1 MKSRTRAAEIRAN
14 LDHPVVDADG
24 HFVEIAPL
32 MQDEIGAYLEE
43 SGGAALRDRYLAGSV
58 GPTDTSSNLAQNPLD
73 LARDRW
79 SSAPSWWGWPT
90 ENVLD
95 RATSHLPALL
105 DERLEELGIDLSIV
119 YPSMSLP
126 FLDMLDGELAGALCQ
141 AVNRM
146 HARLFEPY
154 AARLCVGALVPMNSP
169 EIAIEVLDHAMELGM
184 KAIVMS
190 GYALR
195 PIEKLEREHGRFDPP
210 VVRFD
215 TYGLDSAHDY
225 DPFWQRCIDHRV
237 AAVAHSSTQRFHVAR
252 SPSNYVYNH
261 VGGISRS
268 QEALAKSLLMGGV
281 TRRFPELRFGFLEG
295 GVAWAVSLFADL
307 LGHWEKR
314 NARAIQGL
322 DPDRL
327 DVDALLGYF
336 DSHGGAAVRSA
347 RERVQAFFSKPAARP
362 VQLDDFA
369 AAGIEK
375 AQDLLE
381 LFVPRFYF
389 GCEADDPLSVWAFAE
404 RANPLGAR
412 FRAMLGSDI
421 SHWDVTDMTLPVEEA
436 FELVERGAMS
446 PADFRE
452 FAFLNAVKLH
462 GGMNPNFFAGTAV
475 EAAAAAALANEAD

>member
-1 MKSRTRAAEIRAN
+1 M
-14 LDHPVVDADG
+14 
-24 HFVEIAPL
+24 
-32 MQDEIGAYLEE
+32 
-43 SGGAALRDRYLAGSV
+43 
-58 GPTDTSSNLAQNPLD
+58 
-73 LARDRW
+73 
-79 SSAPSWWGWPT
+79 
-90 ENVLD
+90 LD

-105 DERLEELGIDLSIV
+105 DERLGELGIDLSIV

-126 FLDMLDGELAGALCQ
+126 FLDMHDGELAGALCC

-146 HARLFEPY
+146 HARSFGPY
-154 AARLCVGALVPMNSP
+154 ADKLCVGALVPMNSP
-169 EIAIEVLDHAMELGM
+169 EIAIQVLDHAVSLGL

-195 PIEKLEREHGRFDPP
+195 PIEKLQREHGSFDPP

-215 TYGLDSAHDY
+215 TFGLDSPYDY
-225 DPFWQRCIDHRV
+225 DPFWQRCLEHQV
-237 AAVAHSSTQRFHVAR
+237 APVAHSSTQRFHVAR

-281 TRRFPELRFGFLEG
+281 TRRFPELRVGFLEG

-314 NARAIQGL
+314 NARSIQGL

-327 DVDALLGYF
+327 DVEALLGYF
-336 DSHGGAAVRSA
+336 DQHGDDAVRQA
-347 RERVQAFFSKPAARP
+347 RDRMQSFFSKPAARP
-362 VQLDDFA
+362 AQLDDFA
-369 AAGIEK
+369 AAEIEK
-375 AQDLLE
+375 AGDLLE

-404 RANPLGAR
+404 RSNPLGAR

-436 FELVERGAMS
+436 YELVEREALS
-446 PADFRE
+446 PRDFRD
-452 FAFLNAVKLH
+452 FAFANAVRLH
-462 GGMNPNFFAGTAV
+462 GGMNPDFFADTAV
-475 EAAAAAALANEAD
+475 ADAAARVIKSELD